1 MTSIFFFN
9 DTATTEIYTLS
20 LHDALPISVPAIE
33 ALISALKCAK
43 GWAKVD
49 VVEACLELKQGQF
62 YDLLVASGLDDAP
75 GLESYL
81 ATPIYRVIPFEN
93 YLSGEDKT
101 SPRLLE
107 QSARIFSQVLQDS
120 TNPPLASAEI
130 DPIPVVFE
138 HHLPSLAQALFAGV
152 HRCA

>member
-62 YDLLVASGLDDAP
+62 YDLLVARDRKSTRLNSSHSQISYAVFCLKKKKDTHR
-75 GLESYL
+75 LESM
-81 ATPIYRVIPFEN
+81 TVIRR
-93 YLSGEDKT
+93 LS
-101 SPRLLE
+101 S
-107 QSARIFSQVLQDS
+107 S
-120 TNPPLASAEI
+120 
-130 DPIPVVFE
+130 
-138 HHLPSLAQALFAGV
+138 
-152 HRCA
+152 